1 MDDDEEIRKP
11 RKGKSSFFG
20 SLFQK
25 LLPFLVI
32 FVIGLAV
39 GVYVTNQFIDPAL
52 NVGASQEKKLLEE
65 RNVVLDQQVDSYYT
79 CLQTFAIDP
88 QTCQRQ
94 SPGLG
99 PE

>member
-11 RKGKSSFFG
+11 RKGKSSSFVSG
-20 SLFQK
+20 IFQK
-25 LLPFLVI
+25 LLPFIVI

-52 NVGASQEKKLLEE
+52 NVGAVQEKKLLEE

-79 CLQTFAIDP
+79 CLSTFAIDP
-88 QTCQRQ
+88 QTCQRKT
-94 SPGLG
+94 G
-99 PE
+99 